1 MGYMRINSDVLNKI
15 LKFNDVVKYESIE
28 ILYDGNNLIND
39 EIISINEVDFEG
51 FILDYSNKNNKY
63 LLYYN
68 YESSSIL
75 YSKNDKALREFGYEA
90 SLFLLPLSDT
100 VLGLIGRLQDE
111 YYERG
116 LSKFFF
122 ERSYELYKLI
132 GMDLNEE
139 FIIIYNVI

>member
-39 EIISINEVDFEG
+39 EIISINEVDFES

-90 SLFLLPLSDT
+90 SLFLLPLSDA

-111 YYERG
+111 YYERV
-116 LSKFFF
+116 LSKSFF